1 MYCHATSHIDVY
13 IIFDDN
19 SYNQD
24 GDTALHQA
32 VKRGDIEV
40 VRLLLDR
47 HANIEAVNNVSQNVS
62 AASTYVLYS
71 IILCIVLYYVMIL

>member
-1 MYCHATSHIDVY
+1 MYCHATSHIDIY
-13 IIFDDN
+13 IISDVK

-62 AASTYVLYS
+62 IAIIYVLHS
-71 IILCIVLYYVMIL
+71 IILCIVMY